1 MAAPIHP
8 PHLLYA
14 LWTDNETGDLVLTNK
29 QGEVFHLPK
38 VESPHLAVM
47 LAEHCEDNA
56 ERWHVRDCWYDL
68 DLDDADEDDEPGEQ
82 R

>member
-1 MAAPIHP
+1 MAAPTHP
-8 PHLLYA
+8 PHLAYA
-14 LWTDNETGDLVLTNK
+14 LWTENETGDLVLTNK

-56 ERWHVRDCWYDL
+56 ERWHVRGCWSEIEP
-68 DLDDADEDDEPGEQ
+68 DEDDEPGEQ